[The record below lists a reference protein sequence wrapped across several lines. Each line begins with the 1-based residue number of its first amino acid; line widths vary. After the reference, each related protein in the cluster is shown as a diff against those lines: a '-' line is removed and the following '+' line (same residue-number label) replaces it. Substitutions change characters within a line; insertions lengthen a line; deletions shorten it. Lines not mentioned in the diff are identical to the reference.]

1 MATLDNIN
9 IFANGG
15 PAENTIEDDYQKLVA
30 VINGPGVMGTPPTF
44 EEFVA
49 MRQKIQAADV
59 ARETML
65 SQLGEGNVKQAYEE
79 GFTQLPLAEQMAA
92 YVFPPTGVPIEAYE
106 TGYFTDKAGFEMKN
120 LPEFALDVLNPFKN
134 IAQKLPFKAE
144 DPVSA
149 VLAPLSAL
157 GMAGGI
163 GELANI
169 PKAAIL
175 MGRRLGALPEPI
187 KLGLSITNSPRRD
200 ITGTLGGEMN
210 APIIQAANTTGG
222 GGGGIGGLTIPN
234 QEPTRDLAGYKSNTL
249 EEAKSVSAEMSPKA
263 LLQYIK
269 SNKRTNPSSNKT
281 GTALKQTEINEID
294 FETFEAQ
301 YPNKDYT
308 NEDILKYI
316 DDNRVQ
322 LYRVSRRED
331 NPTYKDTKG
340 EDIELY
346 LDEPMTSEIRA
357 EQISEL
363 TGDFGSFFREQ
374 KEFITSNFPDGINAQ
389 NFKDFAQRQDKLNET
404 ASFNRGASYL
414 VDEFLVNNDFKIN
427 PFAALGKP
435 QYDVYTPA
443 GTLVTERSTIPDD
456 AADFADLLDAGFT
469 FKPKILTE
477 DLGDEFFESAA
488 DSVIKQEYDLGD
500 GVEAYRYVSDNNQ
513 FDVTGNA
520 SSGFN
525 VRVNG
530 GIDDDNFGRYLS
542 FDEARLQIG
551 QYEGTNVTKFDD
563 PSSEDYLIDLVP
575 DDVISGNATIPTKY
589 EGYDGYKL
597 PMGGAVDY
605 EEHTLHLANPKTPT
619 RYTGNDGT
627 KHFGG
632 GDELLHYR
640 TTIRTDENGKKVLFV
655 EEIQSDLHST
665 ARSNKTDATYELS
678 EKVIDQTRNK
688 VNSIEPSRFVQL
700 SGRMV
705 IKFDKDMPQ
714 FNNISPSK
722 NPNYLNPRQIKNTG
736 DVIREKNGL
745 KLDGVGPQEV
755 IARFLVDEYG
765 KEKILALVDAIE
777 PISSS
782 GNLPDFPYKKDW
794 VDAAVKDAIKLGAEL
809 GVDRV
814 SFTNAITQIQRN
826 NKNLNYVQDTIITR
840 TPTRQEILAS
850 PYFARVFAQDK
861 KMYYDDYL
869 NSEYGF
875 PINTHNTN
883 LPIPTMDE
891 YYSRPSM
898 GGESATNL
906 DTVKEITYKQIARVE
921 GVGQYRY
928 GVVDVGY
935 RLEGDEILNP
945 QRIQMEGDDYVE
957 QRMNKRML
965 QSDEELLAEIPEK
978 YKEQVMKDLASG
990 KQEITLNIDD
1000 IDGSGKKFLEIYKNE
1015 IPRGINKVLKDLK
1028 VKDAKP
1034 DISNILYGN
1043 GERRREE
1050 LFETYKSDELQDLI
1064 KYLKE
1069 SGDSDTATLLGDNYD
1084 LYLHPSIG
1092 IDLTDEMK
1100 KKIITEGFASMYMGG
1115 KVSKSNSMDR
1125 PIVGNRREM

>member
-15 PAENTIEDDYQKLVA
+15 PAENTIEDEYQKLVA
-30 VINGPGVMGTPPTF
+30 VFESPMVMGTPPTF
-44 EEFVA
+44 EEFVFL
-49 MRQKIQAADV
+49 RQKSQAAGV
-59 ARETML
+59 ARQTML
-65 SQLGEGNVKQAYEE
+65 DEIGTGNVKKAYEE
-79 GFTQLPLAEQMAA
+79 GFTQLPMAEQIAA
-92 YVFPPTGVPIEAYE
+92 YVNPVTGVPIEAYE
-106 TGYFTDKAGFEMKN
+106 TGYFADEAGFGMKN
-120 LPEFALDVLNPFKN
+120 LPEFALDVLNPNKN
-134 IAQKLPFKAE
+134 ILQKLPFKAE
-144 DPVSA
+144 DPMSA
-149 VLAPLSAL
+149 ALAPLSAL
-157 GMAGGI
+157 GMLGGI
-163 GELANI
+163 GELANV

-175 MGRRLGALPEPI
+175 MVKR
-187 KLGLSITNSPRRD
+187 
-200 ITGTLGGEMN
+200 MN
-210 APIIQAANTTGG
+210 QKTMDG

-363 TGDFGSFFREQ
+363 TGDFGSFFNEQ
-374 KEFITSNFPDGINAQ
+374 KEFITSNFPDGINLQ
-389 NFKDFAQRQDKLNET
+389 NYKDFVQRQDKLNET

-456 AADFADLLDAGFT
+456 AADFTDLLDAGFT

-665 ARSNKTDATYELS
+665 ARSNKTDATYEMPAKERQEVAQKIDKLAGDTETPFAYLRDDNTSRISDANTSTNMPTERLIEMGDIFFDRAGKMDTLDGISPIAEATRKFVDFNGRDKMS
-678 EKVIDQTRNK
+678 ELFKILEPIRNK
-688 VNSIEPSRFVQL
+688 
-700 SGRMV
+700 
-705 IKFDKDMPQ
+705 
-714 FNNISPSK
+714 
-722 NPNYLNPRQIKNTG
+722 
-736 DVIREKNGL
+736 
-745 KLDGVGPQEV
+745 
-755 IARFLVDEYG
+755 
-765 KEKILALVDAIE
+765 
-777 PISSS
+777 

-794 VDAAVKDAIKLGAEL
+794 VDAAVKDAIKLGAEQ

-814 SFTNAITQIQRN
+814 SFTNASTQIQRN
-826 NKNLNYVQDTIITR
+826 NKNLNYVQDRVIVK
-840 TPTRQEILAS
+840 TPTREEILAS
-850 PYFARVFAQDK
+850 PKFARDLAQDK
-861 KMYYDDYL
+861 KMYYDDYV
-869 NSEYGF
+869 N
-875 PINTHNTN
+875 NTHNTN

-906 DTVKEITYKQIARVE
+906 DTVKEITYKQIARDK
-921 GVGQYRY
+921 GVDSGNKYT
-928 GVVDVGY
+928 VTDVGY

-945 QRIQMEGDDYVE
+945 SRTQLQGDDYKFRDTGVSLYQTDDELLKTFSEKDRPKIVE
-957 QRMNKRML
+957 QI
-965 QSDEELLAEIPEK
+965 A
-978 YKEQVMKDLASG
+978 AG
-990 KQEITLNIDD
+990 KKKITVNIDD
-1000 IDGSGKKFLEIYKNE
+1000 IEGSGKKFLEIYKNE